1 MKNNMISKEDLEH
14 LAQISRINLTEN
26 ELEKF
31 PKQLDK
37 TIEYIDILKELAL
50 DDSVIL
56 DLPELRFEELR
67 RDEINLSDDMRL
79 NKNITEDGFLRG
91 PKMK

>member
-1 MKNNMISKEDLEH
+1 MISKENLEH

-31 PKQLDK
+31 PKQLER
-37 TIEYIDILKELAL
+37 TIEYIDILEQLAT
-50 DDSVIL
+50 DDSVVI
-56 DLPELRFEELR
+56 DLQELEFRELRK
-67 RDEINLSDDMRL
+67 DEASMSDEKQLS
-79 NKNITEDGFLRG
+79 KNITEDGFLRG

>member
-1 MKNNMISKEDLEH
+1 MISKEDLEH

>member
-1 MKNNMISKEDLEH
+1 MISKEDLEH
-14 LAQISRINLTEN
+14 LAQISRINLTES

-37 TIEYIDILKELAL
+37 TIEYIDILKELAS

-56 DLPELRFEELR
+56 DLPELRFEDLR
-67 RDEINLSDDMRL
+67 RDEINKSDDMQL
-79 NKNITEDGFLRG
+79 GKNVTEDGFLRG

>member
-1 MKNNMISKEDLEH
+1 MISKENLEH

-31 PKQLDK
+31 PKQLEK
-37 TIEYIDILKELAL
+37 TIEYIDILEQLAT
-50 DDSVIL
+50 DDSVVI
-56 DLPELRFEELR
+56 DLQELEFRELRK
-67 RDEINLSDDMRL
+67 DEANMSDEKQLS
-79 NKNITEDGFLRG
+79 KNITEDGFLRG